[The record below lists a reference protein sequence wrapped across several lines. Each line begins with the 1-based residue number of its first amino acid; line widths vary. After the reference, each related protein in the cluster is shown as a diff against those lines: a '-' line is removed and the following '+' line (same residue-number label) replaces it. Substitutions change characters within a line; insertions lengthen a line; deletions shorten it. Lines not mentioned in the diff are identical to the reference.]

1 MTNATA
7 RMKRSGGFLCLCAL
21 LFGAVLL
28 SARLGFVEFS
38 FREVL
43 TALWQGVTGTTGE
56 GTVAE
61 TARVMVWE
69 VRLPRILTAAAAGAG
84 LAVAGAV
91 YQNILLNPLADP
103 YTLGVSSGAA
113 FGAAV
118 ALLFGMG
125 KAAVSVPLFAFGGAI
140 LTLFVVVA
148 LASPSGGLL
157 RCGMDSS
164 NLILSGIMVSAIL
177 SAGLSFMKYLA
188 DEQVS
193 VIVFWL
199 MGSFAAATWRDAA
212 VLSGVTA
219 AGFLLFLFY
228 ARDLNLL
235 ALGEK
240 GARSLGVDTTKT
252 LLILLVA
259 ASLVAAVCVAVS
271 GIIGFVGLLVPHM
284 VRFVTGPDSRKLL
297 PVTLITGAIL
307 LLGADT
313 VTRAVLPYEVP
324 IGVLTALIGG
334 PVFCVIF
341 RKSRMGG
348 GA

>member
-1 MTNATA
+1 
-7 RMKRSGGFLCLCAL
+7 MKGPAGLVVLGGVFVLAL
-21 LFGAVLL
+21 LVSSGMGYVDFSVAQVL
-28 SARLGFVEFS
+28 R
-38 FREVL
+38 
-43 TALWQGVTGTTGE
+43 ALWDGLCVHE
-56 GTVAE
+56 GLSETLE

-69 VRLPRILTAAAAGAG
+69 VRLPRILTASAVGAG
-84 LAVAGAV
+84 LAVSGAV

-113 FGAAV
+113 FGAAM

-125 KAAVSVPLFAFGGAI
+125 AQMVSVPVFAFAGGVG
-140 LTLFVVVA
+140 TLFVVIG
-148 LASPSGGLL
+148 LASPSGRFL

-188 DEQVS
+188 DEEVS
-193 VIVFWL
+193 VIIFWL
-199 MGSFAAATWRDAA
+199 MGSFASATWRDAA
-212 VLSGVTA
+212 ICGGVSL

-240 GARSLGVDTTKT
+240 SARSLGVDTGKT
-252 LLILLVA
+252 TLTLLVA

-284 VRFVTGPDSRKLL
+284 VRFVTGPDVRRLL
-297 PVTLITGAIL
+297 PATLFSGATL
-307 LLGADT
+307 LLFADT

-334 PVFCVIF
+334 PVFCLIF

-348 GA
+348 AS